1 MRLKFSAAGR
11 IQMGSRHF
19 GGEKA
24 PKEEAE
30 KQLRLHAAGIYDG
43 RFTVKFEHDDGG
55 SVLNLYI
62 EVEEPSQRLDPFLT
76 DALFQ
81 SKWMG
86 WRYVITK
93 CPIGYIDA
101 ILEAAPRDDY

>member
-1 MRLKFSAAGR
+1 MS
-11 IQMGSRHF
+11 SRHF

-24 PKEEAE
+24 PKKEAR
-30 KQLRLHAAGIYDG
+30 KALMAHAAGIFDG
-43 RFTVKFEHDDGG
+43 RYTVKFDNDDGG
-55 SVLNLYI
+55 SVINLYI
-62 EVEEPSQRLDPFLT
+62 EVEEPSQPLPTFLSS
-76 DALFQ
+76 ALFE

-101 ILEAAPRDDY
+101 ILEAPERDDY

>member
-1 MRLKFSAAGR
+1 MS
-11 IQMGSRHF
+11 SRHF

-24 PKEEAE
+24 PKKEAR
-30 KQLRLHAAGIYDG
+30 KALMAHAAGIFDG
-43 RFTVKFEHDDGG
+43 RYTVKFDNDDGG
-55 SVLNLYI
+55 SVINPYI
-62 EVEEPSQRLDPFLT
+62 EVEEPSQPLPTFLSS
-76 DALFQ
+76 AVFE

-101 ILEAAPRDDY
+101 ILEAPERDDY